1 MAGELFAGNLLVGFI
16 ISVIIIA
23 SYSNLEENQ
32 HMFLVYL
39 LTYGLAFF
47 KIASIH
53 ISIVMF
59 LAASFI
65 FIEYLTVDKMKLEL
79 VTSFWNKL
87 IDFLYL
93 IIIQF
98 RAYLF
103 AISMFF
109 LFHSHVSNGPVSTLL
124 LVLSVGCI
132 VLCEHLV
139 ITQPF
144 KTKNITG
151 LSAPFNK
158 YPFYSYNW
166 SEEVVKRYQLLCL
179 FEDKSYLH
187 RKKSYSILS
196 SEYLSQTHAFKKI
209 FGLICKTIRRRK
221 RSKTTLK
228 SIRAAFYRRGFSTPE
243 MQLIRTIGVV
253 RGYDKHKI
261 TRKIYEIVYS
271 HIFFS
276 SLKQYQI
283 DNSGPDLEH
292 YREYILDIYL
302 KSVLTKI
309 NGHRFTTL
317 NSIFENP
324 DSVESWPLEGLFVAC
339 LGLSFRPVDFD
350 NIALYHDVIDLFDLD
365 ISKIFEYAKIVE
377 QRKKIPCFLT
387 DETKEL
393 RLHDQL

>member
-32 HMFLVYL
+32 QMFLVYL

-47 KIASIH
+47 RIASIR
-53 ISIVMF
+53 ISVIMF

-65 FIEYLTVDKMKLEL
+65 FIEYLTIDKMKLEL

-87 IDFLYL
+87 LDYLYL
-93 IIIQF
+93 IVIQL

-103 AISMFF
+103 AISMVF
-109 LFHSHVSNGPVSTLL
+109 LFLSHVSNGTASILL
-124 LVLSVGCI
+124 LVPSI
-132 VLCEHLV
+132 AFTVLCEHFV

-151 LSAPFNK
+151 LSVPFNK
-158 YPFYSYNW
+158 HPFYSYDW
-166 SEEVVKRYQLLCL
+166 SEKAAKRYQLLCH
-179 FEDKSYLH
+179 FEDKTYFH

-196 SEYLSQTHAFKKI
+196 SEYISQTHAFKKI
-209 FGLICKTIRRRK
+209 PGLVRRIIRRRK
-221 RSKTTLK
+221 HTKTTLK

-276 SLKQYQI
+276 SLKQYQV
-283 DNSGPDLEH
+283 DNSGPALEH
-292 YREYILDIYL
+292 YREYLLDIYL
-302 KSVLTKI
+302 KNVLTKI

-324 DSVESWPLEGLFVAC
+324 DSVETWPLEGVFIAC
-339 LGLSFRPVDFD
+339 LGLSFRPVDLG
-350 NIALYHDVIDLFDLD
+350 NIVLYYDVIESFDLD
-365 ISKIFEYAKIVE
+365 ISKMFEYARTVE
-377 QRKKIPCFLT
+377 QGKKIPCSKLI
-387 DETKEL
+387 K
-393 RLHDQL
+393 